1 MVTISTDLLSQTK
14 TGDEARHA
22 RVGAQHAAPLP
33 TAPCDDSARVAIERF
48 FTRPDVHPY
57 DEVEW
62 DIRAATI
69 TGEDGSVIFEQK
81 DVEVPAFWSQTATN
95 VVVSKYFRGPLG
107 GRVVHHEKG
116 EIRRETSVR
125 QLIDR
130 VVGTLR
136 DWGLKDGYFADDEEA
151 HAFAGELTHLLLYQK
166 ASFNSPVW
174 FNLGVEEKPQCSAC
188 FILSVEDTMESIL
201 DWCRTEGM
209 IFKGGSGSGV
219 NLSRLRSSRE
229 ALSSG
234 GLASG
239 PVSFMRGADAIAG
252 SIKSGGKTRRAAK
265 MVILNADHPDIVEF
279 IECKAKEERKAY
291 ALGEAGYD
299 MSLNGEAWTS
309 IQFQNANNSVRAT
322 DEFMRA
328 ALEDCD
334 WPLRAVTTGQVL
346 ETVRARDLLRRI
358 AQAAWECGDP
368 GMQLD
373 TTVNR
378 WHTCPNSGRINASN
392 PCSEYMHLDDS
403 ACNLASLNL
412 MKFVDD
418 EGSFDI
424 EAFRRAVAVVIL
436 AQAIIVGNSSYPTP
450 RIMEN
455 AHSFRALGLGY
466 ANLGALLMSLGLPY
480 DSDAGRAYGAAVTA
494 LMTGHAYATSAHVA
508 ARMGPFAGYELNR
521 EPMLRVIRQHREA
534 AQRLE
539 EQGTGNKQ
547 QGEGRGPVPS
557 SQFPVP
563 GGSGLLEAARSAWE
577 EALSLGEAHG
587 YRNAQVTVLAPTGTI
602 AFMMDC
608 DTTGVEPEMA
618 LVKYKK
624 LVGGGMLRMVNQTV
638 PRALGT
644 LGYSPDEIEAIVAHV
659 DATGTIEGAPGLREE
674 HLPVF
679 DCAFRPENGTRFITP
694 LGHVRMM
701 GAVQPFISGAISKTV
716 NLPSDATVED
726 VMETFIQA
734 WQHGLKAIA
743 IYRDGS
749 KRTQPLST
757 SNREQAT
764 SNEQAGAGRGLVPFA
779 GGESASGGGS
789 MLRVADSSPLRRR
802 LPETRR
808 SITHKFSI
816 EGHEGYITVG
826 MYEDGSPGE
835 IFVTMAK
842 EGSAISGMMDAFATS
857 ISLTLQ
863 YGVPLVDLVHKFS
876 HMRFEPAGRTENREI
891 PVAQS
896 VVDYIFRWLASQFLS
911 EEEKADLGILSEE
924 VRARLAA
931 DYGTQG
937 RFVMQVEKGN
947 GGTSQNGESDAPPC
961 MNCGWIMTRSG
972 SCYRCE
978 NCGSTSGC
986 S

>member
-1 MVTISTDLLSQTK
+1 MATTSTDLVSQT
-14 TGDEARHA
+14 RP
-22 RVGAQHAAPLP
+22 VGAQGPAPLHDP
-33 TAPCDDSARVAIERF
+33 SVRLPIERF
-48 FTRPDVHPY
+48 FTKPDPDGQVVHPY

-62 DIRAATI
+62 DTRSASII
-69 TGEDGSVIFEQK
+69 GEDGSLIFEQK

-95 VVVSKYFRGPLG
+95 VVVSKYFRGPLA

-136 DWGLKDGYFADDEEA
+136 DWGLNDGYFADEEEA
-151 HAFAGELTHLLLYQK
+151 SAFADELTHLLLHQK

-174 FNLGVEEKPQCSAC
+174 FNAGVEEKPQCSAC

-219 NLSRLRSSRE
+219 NLSRLRSSQE
-229 ALSSG
+229 PLSSG

-265 MVILNADHPDIVEF
+265 MVILNADHPDIHEF
-279 IECKAKEERKAY
+279 IQCKANEERKAH
-291 ALGEAGYD
+291 ALGEAGWD

-309 IQFQNANNSVRAT
+309 VQFQNANNSVRAT
-322 DEFMRA
+322 DEFIRA

-334 WPLRAVTTGQVL
+334 WPLRAVTSGQVL

-368 GMQLD
+368 GMQFD
-373 TTVNR
+373 TTINR

-392 PCSEYMHLDDS
+392 PCSEYMHVDDS

-412 MKFVDD
+412 MRFTDD
-418 EGSFDI
+418 EGRFDI

-436 AQAIIVGNSSYPTP
+436 AQEIIVGNSTYPTP
-450 RIMEN
+450 RITEN
-455 AHSFRALGLGY
+455 ARNFRQLGLGY
-466 ANLGALLMSLGLPY
+466 ANLGALLMSLGIPY
-480 DSDAGRAYGAAVTA
+480 DSDAGRAYAAALTA
-494 LMTGHAYATSAHVA
+494 LMTGYAYATSARIA
-508 ARMGPFAGYELNR
+508 ARMGPFAACEQNR
-521 EPMLRVIRQHREA
+521 EPMLRVIRQHRDA
-534 AQRLE
+534 ARQLDQQSATSKR
-539 EQGTGNKQ
+539 
-547 QGEGRGPVPS
+547 QGEGTGPVPS

-563 GGSGLLEAARSAWE
+563 GDGELLEAARSAWD
-577 EALSLGEAHG
+577 EALSLAEAHG

-608 DTTGVEPEMA
+608 DTTGVEPDMA

-624 LVGGGMLRMVNQTV
+624 LVGGGVLKMVNQTV
-638 PRALGT
+638 PRALRT
-644 LGYSPDEIEAIVAHV
+644 LGYAPEEIEAIVAHL

-679 DCAFRPENGTRFITP
+679 DCAFRAENGSRSITS
-694 LGHVRMM
+694 LGHIRMM
-701 GAVQPFISGAISKTV
+701 GTVQPFISGAISKTV

-726 VMETFIQA
+726 VMDTFVQA

-743 IYRDGS
+743 VYRDGS

-757 SNREQAT
+757 SAGERKAAT
-764 SNEQAGAGRGLVPFA
+764 KPEPV
-779 GGESASGGGS
+779 
-789 MLRVADSSPLRRR
+789 RRR
-802 LPETRR
+802 LPETRD
-808 SITHKFSI
+808 SITHKFAI

-863 YGVPLVDLVHKFS
+863 YGVPLADLVHKFS

-896 VVDYIFRWLASQFLS
+896 VVDYIFRWLAARFLS
-911 EEEKADLGILSEE
+911 DEEKAELGILSEE

-937 RFVMQVEKGN
+937 QFRIEVDKAN
-947 GGTSQNGESDAPPC
+947 GGTSRNGESDAPPC
-961 MNCGWIMTRSG
+961 MNCGWIMTRCG

>member
-1 MVTISTDLLSQTK
+1 MATTSTDLVSQTK
-14 TGDEARHA
+14 PGEAP
-22 RVGAQHAAPLP
+22 VGAPAIGSASGRTPLHDASVRLP
-33 TAPCDDSARVAIERF
+33 IERF
-48 FTRPDVHPY
+48 FTKPDPDGPATGRVHPY

-62 DIRAATI
+62 DTRSASII
-69 TGEDGSVIFEQK
+69 GEDGSIIFEQK

-136 DWGLKDGYFADDEEA
+136 DWGLNDGYFADEEEA
-151 HAFAGELTHLLLYQK
+151 HAFADELTHLLLHQK

-174 FNLGVEEKPQCSAC
+174 FNAGVEEKPQCSAC

-219 NLSRLRSSRE
+219 NLSRLRSSQE
-229 ALSSG
+229 PLSSG

-265 MVILNADHPDIVEF
+265 MVILNADHPDIHEF
-279 IECKAKEERKAY
+279 IQCKANEERKAH
-291 ALGEAGYD
+291 ALGEAGWD

-309 IQFQNANNSVRAT
+309 VQFQNANNSVRAT

-334 WPLRAVTTGQVL
+334 WPLRAATSGQVL

-368 GMQLD
+368 GMQFD
-373 TTVNR
+373 TTINR

-392 PCSEYMHLDDS
+392 PCSEYMHVDDS

-412 MKFVDD
+412 MRFTDD
-418 EGSFDI
+418 EGRFDI

-436 AQAIIVGNSSYPTP
+436 AQEIIVGNSTYPTP
-450 RIMEN
+450 RITEN
-455 AHSFRALGLGY
+455 ARDFRQLGLGY
-466 ANLGALLMSLGLPY
+466 ANLGALLMSLGIPY
-480 DSDAGRAYGAAVTA
+480 DSDAGRAYAAALTA
-494 LMTGHAYATSAHVA
+494 LMTGYAYATSARIA
-508 ARMGPFAGYELNR
+508 ARMGPFAACEQNR
-521 EPMLRVIRQHREA
+521 EPMLRVIRQHRDA
-534 AQRLE
+534 AHRLD
-539 EQGTGNKQ
+539 QQSATSKQ
-547 QGEGRGPVPS
+547 QGQGTVPG

-563 GGSGLLEAARSAWE
+563 GDGELLEAARLAWD
-577 EALSLGEAHG
+577 EALSLGEARG

-608 DTTGVEPEMA
+608 DTTGVEPDIA

-624 LVGGGMLRMVNQTV
+624 LVGGGVLKMVNQTV
-638 PRALGT
+638 PRALRT
-644 LGYSPDEIEAIVAHV
+644 LGYAPEEIEAIVAHL
-659 DATGTIEGAPGLREE
+659 DATGTIEGASGLREE

-679 DCAFRPENGTRFITP
+679 DCAFRAENGSRSITS
-694 LGHVRMM
+694 LGHIRMM

-726 VMETFIQA
+726 VMDTFVQA

-757 SNREQAT
+757 SAGERKAAT
-764 SNEQAGAGRGLVPFA
+764 KPEPV
-779 GGESASGGGS
+779 
-789 MLRVADSSPLRRR
+789 RRR
-802 LPETRR
+802 LPETRD
-808 SITHKFSI
+808 SITHKFAI

-826 MYEDGSPGE
+826 MYEDDSPGE

-863 YGVPLVDLVHKFS
+863 YGVPLADLVHKFS

-896 VVDYIFRWLASQFLS
+896 VVDYIFRWLAARFLS
-911 EEEKADLGILSEE
+911 DEEKADLGILSEE

-937 RFVMQVEKGN
+937 QFRIEVDKAN
-947 GGTSQNGESDAPPC
+947 GGTSRNGESDAPPC
-961 MNCGWIMTRSG
+961 MNCGWIMTRCG

>member
-1 MVTISTDLLSQTK
+1 V
-14 TGDEARHA
+14 R
-22 RVGAQHAAPLP
+22 LP
-33 TAPCDDSARVAIERF
+33 IERF
-48 FTRPDVHPY
+48 FTSPGPDGKVVHPY

-62 DIRAATI
+62 DIRSAAI
-69 TGEDGSVIFEQK
+69 IAEDGSLIFEQK

-95 VVVSKYFRGPLG
+95 VVVSKYFRGPLA
-107 GRVVHHEKG
+107 GRVIHHEKG

-136 DWGLKDGYFADDEEA
+136 EWGLRDGYFADEEEA
-151 HAFAGELTHLLLYQK
+151 HVFADELTHLLLYQK

-174 FNLGVEEKPQCSAC
+174 FNVGVEEKPQCSAC

-229 ALSSG
+229 PLSSG

-265 MVILNADHPDIVEF
+265 MVILNADHPDILEF
-279 IECKAKEERKAY
+279 IECKAKEERKAR
-291 ALGEAGYD
+291 ALGEAGWD

-309 IQFQNANNSVRAT
+309 VQFQNANNSVRAT

-334 WPLRAVTTGQVL
+334 WPLRAVTSGQVL

-368 GMQLD
+368 GMQFD
-373 TTVNR
+373 TTINR

-392 PCSEYMHLDDS
+392 PCSEYMHVDDS

-412 MKFVDD
+412 MRFIDD
-418 EGSFDI
+418 EGNFDI

-436 AQAIIVGNSSYPTP
+436 AQEIIVDNSSYPTP
-450 RIMEN
+450 RITEN
-455 AHSFRALGLGY
+455 AHNFRQLGLGY
-466 ANLGALLMSLGLPY
+466 ANLGALLMSLGIPY
-480 DSDAGRAYGAAVTA
+480 DSDAGRAYAAALTA
-494 LMTGHAYATSAHVA
+494 LMTGHAYATSARIA
-508 ARMGPFAGYELNR
+508 ARMGPFAGYEQNR
-521 EPMLRVIRQHREA
+521 EPMLRVIRQHRDATHRSSQQATGDTQHGEA
-534 AQRLE
+534 
-539 EQGTGNKQ
+539 G
-547 QGEGRGPVPS
+547 GPVPG

-563 GGSGLLEAARSAWE
+563 AGEGLWEAARSAWD
-577 EALSLGEAHG
+577 EALSLGEACG

-608 DTTGVEPEMA
+608 DTTGVEPDIA
-618 LVKYKK
+618 LIKYKK
-624 LVGGGMLRMVNQTV
+624 LVGGGVLKMVNQTV
-638 PRALGT
+638 PRALRT
-644 LGYSPDEIEAIVAHV
+644 LSYTPEEIEAIVAHL

-679 DCAFRPENGTRFITP
+679 DCAFRAENGSRSITP
-694 LGHVRMM
+694 LGHIRMM

-716 NLPSDATVED
+716 NLPSDASVED
-726 VMETFIQA
+726 VMDTFVQA

-757 SNREQAT
+757 SASERK
-764 SNEQAGAGRGLVPFA
+764 AGTKPEPV
-779 GGESASGGGS
+779 
-789 MLRVADSSPLRRR
+789 RRR
-802 LPETRR
+802 LPETRD

-863 YGVPLVDLVHKFS
+863 YGVPLADLVHKFS

-896 VVDYIFRWLASQFLS
+896 VVDYIFRWLAARFLS
-911 EEEKADLGILSEE
+911 DEEKAELGILSEE

-937 RFVMQVEKGN
+937 QFRIEVDKAN
-947 GGTSQNGESDAPPC
+947 GGTSRNGESDAPPC

>member
-1 MVTISTDLLSQTK
+1 MTTTSTDLVSQT
-14 TGDEARHA
+14 TP
-22 RVGAQHAAPLP
+22 VGAQHAAPLHDASLRLP
-33 TAPCDDSARVAIERF
+33 IERF
-48 FTRPDVHPY
+48 FTKPDIHPY

-62 DIRAATI
+62 DTRSAAI
-69 TGEDGSVIFEQK
+69 AGEDGSLIFEQK

-95 VVVSKYFRGPLG
+95 VVVSKYFRGPLAG
-107 GRVVHHEKG
+107 SVVHHEKG

-136 DWGLKDGYFADDEEA
+136 DWGLDDGYFVDEEEA
-151 HAFAGELTHLLLYQK
+151 RVFADELTHLLLHQK
-166 ASFNSPVW
+166 AAFNSPVW

-229 ALSSG
+229 PLSSG

-265 MVILNADHPDIVEF
+265 MVILNADHPDIHEF
-279 IECKAKEERKAY
+279 IECKEKEERKAH
-291 ALGEAGYD
+291 ALGEAGWD

-309 IQFQNANNSVRAT
+309 VQFQNANNSVRAT

-334 WPLRAVTTGQVL
+334 WPLRAATSGQVL

-358 AQAAWECGDP
+358 AEAAWECGDP
-368 GMQLD
+368 GMQFD
-373 TTVNR
+373 TTINR

-392 PCSEYMHLDDS
+392 PCSEYMHVDDS

-412 MKFVDD
+412 MKFTDD
-418 EGSFDI
+418 GGNFDI

-436 AQAIIVGNSSYPTP
+436 AQEIIVDNSTYPTA
-450 RIMEN
+450 RITEN
-455 AHSFRALGLGY
+455 ARDFRQLGLGY
-466 ANLGALLMSLGLPY
+466 ANLGALLMSLGIPY
-480 DSDAGRAYGAAVTA
+480 DSDAGRTYAAALTA
-494 LMTGHAYATSAHVA
+494 LMTGHAYAASARIA
-508 ARMGPFAGYELNR
+508 ARMGPFASYEQNR
-521 EPMLRVIRQHREA
+521 EPMLGVIRQHRDA
-534 AQRLE
+534 AQQLVQQATTPKE
-539 EQGTGNKQ
+539 
-547 QGEGRGPVPS
+547 QGEGKGPVPGS
-557 SQFPVP
+557 WFPIP
-563 GGSGLLEAARSAWE
+563 AGGELWEAARSAWDQ
-577 EALSLGEAHG
+577 ALSLGEACG
-587 YRNAQVTVLAPTGTI
+587 YRNAQVSVLAPTGTI

-608 DTTGVEPEMA
+608 DTTGVEPDMA

-624 LVGGGMLRMVNQTV
+624 LVGGGVLRMVNQTV
-638 PRALGT
+638 PGALRT
-644 LGYSPDEIEAIVAHV
+644 LGYTPEEIEPIVAHV
-659 DATGTIEGAPGLREE
+659 DSTGTIEGAPGLREE
-674 HLPVF
+674 DLPVF
-679 DCAFRPENGTRFITP
+679 DCAFRAENGSRSITP
-694 LGHVRMM
+694 LGHIRMM

-726 VMETFIQA
+726 VMDTFVQA

-757 SNREQAT
+757 SAGERKASLPT
-764 SNEQAGAGRGLVPFA
+764 GQAGTKPEPV
-779 GGESASGGGS
+779 
-789 MLRVADSSPLRRR
+789 RRR
-802 LPETRR
+802 LPETRE

-826 MYEDGSPGE
+826 MYEDDSPGE

-863 YGVPLVDLVHKFS
+863 YGVPLIDLVHKFS

-896 VVDYIFRWLASQFLS
+896 VVDYIFRWLAARFLS

-931 DYGTQG
+931 EYGTQG
-937 RFVMQVEKGN
+937 QFRIEVDKAN
-947 GGTSQNGESDAPPC
+947 GGTSRNGESDAPPC
-961 MNCGWIMTRSG
+961 MNCGWIMTRCG